1 MANLVTLS
9 RILLLFVG
17 VGFIYSR
24 TFYGEVA
31 ALVIVLMVILMD
43 WLDGYVA
50 RSRNAATPF
59 GAMMDILGDRIVEN
73 TLWIV
78 FAHLHLIPVWVPIVV
93 MVRGFLTDSFR
104 GVALS
109 RGQTPFGEKTMV
121 RGRIGRLIVS
131 SRFSRALYAV
141 AKVCAFC
148 AMILYLVFHEAGNLY
163 GEVLRG
169 WEEPI
174 HEMAL
179 GLVYITVFLCII
191 RAVPVIRSGMELVR
205 GDR

>member
-17 VGFIYSR
+17 VGFIYSH

-93 MVRGFLTDSFR
+93 MIRGFLTDSFR
-104 GVALS
+104 GFALS
-109 RGQTPFGEKTMV
+109 RGRTPFGEKTMV

-131 SRFSRALYAV
+131 SRFSRALYAG
-141 AKVCAFC
+141 AKVFAFC
-148 AMILYLVFHEAGNLY
+148 AMILYLVSHEAGNLY
-163 GEVLRG
+163 GEVWRG
-169 WEEPI
+169 WEERI
-174 HEMAL
+174 YEMAL
-179 GLVYITVFLCII
+179 GLVYLTVFLCIV

-205 GDR
+205 ADR

>member
-17 VGFIYSR
+17 VGFIYSH

-31 ALVIVLMVILMD
+31 ALAIVLMVILMD

-93 MVRGFLTDSFR
+93 MIRGFLTDSFR

-109 RGQTPFGEKTMV
+109 RGRTPFGEKTMV

-131 SRFSRALYAV
+131 SRFSRAFYAV

-148 AMILYLVFHEAGNLY
+148 AMILYLVSHEAGNLY
-163 GEVLRG
+163 GEAWRG
-169 WEEPI
+169 WEETLY
-174 HEMAL
+174 EMAL
-179 GLVYITVFLCII
+179 GLVYLTVFLCII